1 MTAEF
6 SRDAIATAAVFGFF
20 ASAWFGWAQDQPPPA
35 WRRWLAAG
43 SILSLLT
50 AVAGGVLTWRH
61 WTDPTAF
68 DAGTSR
74 SFGIVVGVEFAL
86 AALGAALLARR
97 RHGDLIAAWVAL
109 VVGVHFIPLAWLLQ
123 YPLIGLVAVLVI
135 LVAALAVPLA
145 RSRSL
150 AVSAVTGVGCGCVLL
165 ASALWSLASAALM

>member
-6 SRDAIATAAVFGFF
+6 PRDAIATAAVFGFF

-35 WRRWLAAG
+35 WRRWLVVG
-43 SILSLLT
+43 SVLSLLT
-50 AVAGGVLTWRH
+50 AVTGGVLTWRH

-74 SFGIVVGVEFAL
+74 TFGIVVGVEVAL

-97 RHGDLIAAWVAL
+97 RRGDLIPAWVAL
-109 VVGVHFIPLAWLLQ
+109 VVGVHLVPLAWLLQ
-123 YPLIGLVAVLVI
+123 YPLLGLVAALVI
-135 LVAALAVPLA
+135 LVAVLAVPLS
-145 RSRSL
+145 RSRSV
-150 AVSAVTGVGCGCVLL
+150 AVSAVTGLGCGCVLL